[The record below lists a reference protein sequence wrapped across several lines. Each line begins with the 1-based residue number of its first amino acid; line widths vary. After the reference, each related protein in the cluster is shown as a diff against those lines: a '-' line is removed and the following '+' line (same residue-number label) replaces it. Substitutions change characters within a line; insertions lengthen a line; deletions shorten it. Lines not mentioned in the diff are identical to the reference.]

1 MSSEYL
7 KEGSK
12 KNPNFQTVY
21 PLPLK
26 QQENVNYSHKEVIYK
41 YMSRWVYGIYT
52 NLKNKLIKLEMLKSC
67 KTNFHAI
74 NWDCFVVPRP
84 PHDQ

>member
-41 YMSRWVYGIYT
+41 YISHCSRAFS
-52 NLKNKLIKLEMLKSC
+52 KLIFEIDTKISIF
-67 KTNFHAI
+67 N
-74 NWDCFVVPRP
+74 
-84 PHDQ
+84 